1 MRARSAGKV
10 EELKRELILS
20 AEEDYIDLSAIA
32 YEVES
37 TLKVRGKDAIRNET
51 IRILAELL
59 EDGYIRAG
67 IPTAGGG
74 FNEWDENLVEVVA
87 HIDGEW
93 RRLGRTP
100 ELGEIVWFEATDKG
114 VSYVGA
120 VTAAN

>member
-1 MRARSAGKV
+1 MRAKSAARV

-37 TLKVRGKDAIRNET
+37 TLKVRGKDAIRNAT

-67 IPTAGGG
+67 IPTAEGG
-74 FNEWDENLVEVVA
+74 FDVWDEELVEIVA

-100 ELGEIVWFEATDKG
+100 ELGEITWFEATEKG
-114 VSYVGA
+114 VAYVGA